1 MATNT
6 TRTTDE
12 SVSVVPDRPQP
23 VPEGATYLGTDDAHR
38 QHWATG
44 PLPRGEVLVVSS
56 DTTHLHKRLT
66 LPVQQTE
73 TGTVI
78 RTRPD
83 WMAYVDARCGW
94 DVRADE
100 TGLVNELAESLE
112 GSA

>member
-1 MATNT
+1 MATNA

-23 VPEGATYLGTDDAHR
+23 VPEGATYLGTDDANR
-38 QHWATG
+38 QHWAAG
-44 PLPRGEVLVVSS
+44 PLPRGEILVVSS
-56 DTTHLHKRLT
+56 DTAHLHKRLA

-94 DVRADE
+94 DIRADE
-100 TGLVNELAESLE
+100 TSLVSELADAL
-112 GSA
+112 GGDA